1 MGCNFAVIFPVWD
14 ILFGT
19 WQRDREF
26 PRTGVAE
33 LAGSSV
39 RCGYLRHQF
48 EGLRRLGAALARIA
62 DRRRPGFVAAF
73 SRD

>member
-1 MGCNFAVIFPVWD
+1 MWD

-19 WQRDREF
+19 WRHDHEF

-33 LAGSSV
+33 LAGAKV
-39 RCGYLRHQF
+39 GCGYLRHQL
-48 EGLRRLGAALARIA
+48 EGLRRLGAELARMA

-73 SRD
+73 SRE